1 MKKKNIVTALPS
13 NILQVFELIC
23 HGKTVSKTDLC
34 TALGRNMMYVNR
46 MIAPLQ
52 EKGLI
57 ISKGKGASTGGR
69 KPVLYEINPDR
80 FFVGAFNVSSTYCE
94 VALLGLDLH
103 VVFLKH
109 FYMTEQDCPAD
120 VLQLIINLFREGV
133 VASIGEMDFVLGIG
147 LSVFGSFSL
156 EKGTINKQVQLY
168 ANNAWIGFPV
178 VEYLEKE
185 LGKPVVMEKASNASA
200 LLEYRFGKGRGRKR
214 MLYVLCAMNIRS
226 AVILNGTIMNASD
239 NYDDAFG
246 HMTINIDGE
255 RCECGNYGCLAVYAT
270 IPAIVK
276 SFCSALKWGRTTTI
290 TKKPEEI
297 SFDDICDAVRKG
309 DLLAKEVVA
318 HAAAVFGT
326 ALANYIN
333 LIGPEVVILSGL
345 TIEKCHFFYTE
356 AVKVAL
362 TKTKLF
368 RTNSSITFE
377 ENGSFE
383 HAITIGAGSIF
394 IEHLFDGAHEVADVP
409 TEKRKGQEE

>member
-1 MKKKNIVTALPS
+1 MEKKNIITDLPS
-13 NILQVFELIC
+13 NILQLFELIC

-57 ISKGKGASTGGR
+57 IPKGKGVSTGGR
-69 KPVLYEINPDR
+69 KPVLYEINPNR
-80 FFVGAFNVSSTYCE
+80 FFVGAFNISSTYCE

-103 VVFLKH
+103 VVFIKQFH
-109 FYMTEQDCPAD
+109 MAEQDRPAE
-120 VLQLIINLFREGV
+120 VLQHIIHLFREGV
-133 VASIGEMDFVLGIG
+133 AASIGKMDSVLGIG

-156 EKGTINKQVQLY
+156 EKGAINNQVQLY
-168 ANNAWIGFPV
+168 ANKAWIGFPL
-178 VEYLEKE
+178 VEYLEGE

-276 SFCSALKWGRTTTI
+276 NFRAALKWGRTTMV
-290 TKKPEEI
+290 TKTPEDI

-362 TKTKLF
+362 VKTELL
-368 RTNSSITFE
+368 RTNRQITFE

-383 HAITIGAGSIF
+383 HVITIGAGSIF
-394 IEHLFDGAHEVADVP
+394 IEHLFDGAHEIADVP
-409 TEKRKGQEE
+409 ADARNG